1 VKIIEGAVYVP
12 VKSYPIKHQTSE
24 QQRQV
29 RRYMFEA
36 EQIHELQQA
45 VRKSADPIR
54 SKELRKLVVLQGP
67 YALQQSA
74 ELRQM
79 VSLQAPAA
87 PAPPRS
93 MERQILEAL
102 DAMGDGDRKALMQTV
117 LKDNPA
123 LRNLQRK
130 MAAHIPNFDTGTTL
144 REVQA
149 AGTNLRRS
157 EASKPDKILLTQ
169 DLFALT

>member
-1 VKIIEGAVYVP
+1 MCI
-12 VKSYPIKHQTSE
+12 
-24 QQRQV
+24 RD
-29 RRYMFEA
+29 
-36 EQIHELQQA
+36 
-45 VRKSADPIR
+45 RKSADPIR

-130 MAAHIPNFDTGTTL
+130 IC
-144 REVQA
+144 
-149 AGTNLRRS
+149 
-157 EASKPDKILLTQ
+157 LLYTSRCV
-169 DLFALT
+169 